1 MSEFEKSLKAAVY
14 RELAKICR
22 RKPGLDKVKQLHERA
37 YTHYRTVA
45 GGYSVPVTI
54 LDVAYVNAL
63 AEYAAMLGDGS
74 LHRIR

>member
-1 MSEFEKSLKAAVY
+1 MSELDKRLEAAVY
-14 RELAKICR
+14 RELTKICR
-22 RKPGLDKVKQLHERA
+22 RKPGLEKVKQLHERA
-37 YTHYRTVA
+37 YAHYRSVA